1 MAMTLRLTPEQDA
14 RLEALAASLGV
25 SKHQAVIEMIETVDL
40 SAQRRIQLDG
50 IFDKVMQ
57 RDAELMQRLSDA

>member
-1 MAMTLRLTPEQDA
+1 MTLRLTPEQDA